1 MHVYF
6 LADLFTMPYF
16 L

>member
-6 LADLFTMPYF
+6 LIAIASFF
-16 L
+16 